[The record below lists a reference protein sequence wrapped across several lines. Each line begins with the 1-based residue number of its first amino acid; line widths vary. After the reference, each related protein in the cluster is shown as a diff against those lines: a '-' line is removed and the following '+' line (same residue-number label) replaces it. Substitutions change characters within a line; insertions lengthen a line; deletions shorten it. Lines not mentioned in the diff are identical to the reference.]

1 MATKFSHKIVD
12 WLIANGTIK
21 AEDREI
27 YLYGLQQGLIMI
39 LNIITTIIIGFC
51 LSMVWQSIVFMV
63 AYIPLRSFAGG
74 YHARTQLKCYI
85 LSIVLT
91 LAVLMMIKFFPAT
104 NVSIMILTGIA
115 SGIIAWLSPMEDSN
129 KPLDEIE
136 VKVYGKKTRVILI
149 VEICVIIIL
158 LLLKVYTA
166 ALTIAISLFA
176 LSVMLILGGLAH
188 LIGHFREEHLRS

>member
-149 VEICVIIIL
+149 VEICVIII
-158 LLLKVYTA
+158 
-166 ALTIAISLFA
+166 
-176 LSVMLILGGLAH
+176 
-188 LIGHFREEHLRS
+188 